1 MRHRPIVHTV
11 LALAGAILAALPPP
25 GQAAT
30 QVFVPAGTKVGL
42 QFVTPVDSGKIATG
56 AKVRFRVLQSVLGG
70 RHVVIRAGGPVIGIV
85 TEVTKPGIFGR
96 SARVVV
102 GSLSVL
108 AVDGRPL
115 PLRDIVISKAT
126 VSNSRLGAAGA
137 SVAGAV
143 ILGPIGLLAGAF
155 VKGSY
160 VSVPAGTVVIDV
172 TAASANVR
180 AP

>member
-1 MRHRPIVHTV
+1 M
-11 LALAGAILAALPPP
+11 
-25 GQAAT
+25 
-30 QVFVPAGTKVGL
+30 
-42 QFVTPVDSGKIATG
+42 
-56 AKVRFRVLQSVLGG
+56 
-70 RHVVIRAGGPVIGIV
+70 
-85 TEVTKPGIFGR
+85 
-96 SARVVV
+96 
-102 GSLSVL
+102 
-108 AVDGRPL
+108 
-115 PLRDIVISKAT
+115 
-126 VSNSRLGAAGA
+126 SNSRLGAAGA